1 MRRLSLV
8 ACLALAACSP
18 TLADEVPKKVA
29 FLVGVMNYEKNL
41 DPLRYTE
48 NDVVE
53 LGKVLTDH
61 GYDVVVLCDS
71 RGAKDATLLPSRKNV
86 LAKLEAFRKMMKRP
100 DTFFVGFAG
109 HGLQF
114 DKDPHPYFCP
124 IDADKK
130 DKATLIDLD
139 DVATTL
145 EDSGAGVRLMIVDAA
160 GTTRRAAGA
169 WIRVPPAGRRAGP
182 PCSVAR
188 RGRSPASPRS

>member
-71 RGAKDATLLPSRKNV
+71 RGPK
-86 LAKLEAFRKMMKRP
+86 
-100 DTFFVGFAG
+100 
-109 HGLQF
+109 
-114 DKDPHPYFCP
+114 
-124 IDADKK
+124 
-130 DKATLIDLD
+130 
-139 DVATTL
+139 
-145 EDSGAGVRLMIVDAA
+145 
-160 GTTRRAAGA
+160 TR
-169 WIRVPPAGRRAGP
+169 
-182 PCSVAR
+182 PCSR
-188 RGRSPASPRS
+188 RGRTSSPSSKRSAR